1 MQSFELQKDWRNNNK
16 GMKENFYGF
25 LKGKFLVD
33 QDAVKNWGFILFC
46 TFLAIVMIASSHSA
60 ERKVHD
66 IARLNEEVR
75 ELQSEFVHWRS
86 SLMRMK
92 MESTITRQL
101 KDRGIGPSDTPPSKI
116 RINQQDHDYDFYFGR
131 IGL

>member
-1 MQSFELQKDWRNNNK
+1 
-16 GMKENFYGF
+16 MKENFYGF

-46 TFLAIVMIASSHSA
+46 TFLAIVMIASSHNA
-60 ERKVHD
+60 ERKVHE
-66 IARLNEEVR
+66 IAKLNEEVR

-101 KDRGIGPSDTPPSKI
+101 KERGIGPSDTPPSKI
-116 RINQQDHDYDFYFGR
+116 RINQKNQGYSFHLSG